1 MLANITDP
9 TELAEILE
17 EMKAFDQEE
26 PYQNAEFR
34 HRNQS
39 CR

>member
-9 TELAEILE
+9 AELAEILE
-17 EMKAFDQEE
+17 EMKSCEQEE
-26 PYQNAEFR
+26 AFQNTEFR
-34 HRNQS
+34 HRDHC